1 MITLSMAVE
10 DKSLWSEVHSCLQDE
25 SVQIDSEQEQV
36 GDLGA
41 FLSTVQRSKPDLVLI
56 DVSVLHQTL
65 QEVIAKLRSAAPR
78 SMIVALNTTGVTGP
92 VLECFRAGV
101 DEYLFPPL
109 AEGLKRALE
118 RGRKER
124 RKSDSGKPEG
134 KTIAFLSA
142 KGGCG
147 ATTLACHVA
156 VELSRLNQTPDAV
169 DRRRHVLLAD
179 LDVSAGMVAFL
190 MKSASPYSIVD
201 ALSNVHRL
209 DASYWKALVSNG
221 IPGLEVISAPNS
233 MGARQEPKAE
243 EIRHVLEFARK
254 QYEWTVADAGRGIG
268 ESTMTAME
276 SADQT
281 CVVTTPEIP
290 ALQQTRQILQRL
302 LDGGYKQERIRL
314 IVNRVP
320 KRSGIRPE
328 ELPKMLGIPLYAAF
342 PECYAELHEAYSQ
355 GQLLRPGTVLGEY
368 MGRLARKL
376 AGAEEPKAKR
386 KIPFFG

>member
-1 MITLSMAVE
+1 VITLSMAVE
-10 DKSLWSEVHSCLQDE
+10 DKTLWSEVHSCLRDE

-41 FLSTVQRSKPDLVLI
+41 FISTLERSKPDLVLI
-56 DVSVLHQTL
+56 DVSVLRQTL
-65 QEVIAKLRSAAPR
+65 QEVIEKLRLAAPG

-92 VLECFRAGV
+92 VLECFRAGA

-109 AEGLKRALE
+109 AEGLTKAIE
-118 RGRKER
+118 RREKEI

-156 VELSRLNQTPDAV
+156 VELSRLNQ
-169 DRRRHVLLAD
+169 RVLLAD
-179 LDVSAGMVAFL
+179 LDVNTGMVAFL
-190 MKSASPYSIVD
+190 MKSTSPYSVVD

-233 MGARQEPKAE
+233 MGAKQEPKPE
-243 EIRHVLEFARK
+243 EIRHVLRFARK
-254 QYEWTVADAGRGIG
+254 QYQWTVADAGRGIG
-268 ESTMTAME
+268 PSPMTAIE
-276 SADQT
+276 SADEA
-281 CVVTTPEIP
+281 CLVTTPEIP
-290 ALQQTRQILQRL
+290 ALHQTRQILQRL
-302 LDGGYKQERIRL
+302 LDGGYKQERLRL

-320 KRSGIRPE
+320 KRLGIRPE

-342 PECYAELHEAYSQ
+342 PDCYAELHEAYSQ
-355 GQLLRPGTVLGEY
+355 GRLLPPNTVLGEC

-376 AGAEEPKAKR
+376 AGAEESKAKR
-386 KIPFFG
+386 KVLFFG

>member
-10 DKSLWSEVHSCLQDE
+10 DKALWSEVHSCLRDE

-41 FLSTVQRSKPDLVLI
+41 FMSAIERSKPDLVLI
-56 DVSVLHQTL
+56 DVSVLRQTL
-65 QEVIAKLRSAAPR
+65 QEVIEKLRLSAPG

-92 VLECFRAGV
+92 VLECFRAGA

-109 AEGLKRALE
+109 AEGLKKAIEHSE
-118 RGRKER
+118 REL
-124 RKSDSGKPEG
+124 RKSESGKPEG

-156 VELSRLNQTPDAV
+156 VELSRLNQ
-169 DRRRHVLLAD
+169 RVLLAD
-179 LDVSAGMVAFL
+179 LDVNTGMMAFL
-190 MKSASPYSIVD
+190 MKSTSPYSIVD
-201 ALSNVHRL
+201 ALNNVHRL

-221 IPGLEVISAPNS
+221 IPGLEVISAPTS
-233 MGARQEPKAE
+233 MAAKQEPKPE
-243 EIRHVLEFARK
+243 EIRQVLGFARK
-254 QYEWTVADAGRGIG
+254 QYQWTVADAGRGIG
-268 ESTMTAME
+268 ASTMTAIE
-276 SADQT
+276 SADET
-281 CVVTTPEIP
+281 CLVTTPEIP
-290 ALQQTRQILQRL
+290 ALHQTRQIVQRL
-302 LDGGYKQERIRL
+302 LDVGYKQERLRL

-320 KRSGIRPE
+320 KRLGTRPE

-342 PECYAELHEAYSQ
+342 PDCYPELHEAYSQ
-355 GQLLRPGTVLGEY
+355 GQLLPAGSVLGEC

-376 AGAEEPKAKR
+376 AGVEEPKVKR
-386 KIPFFG
+386 KLPFFG